1 MHGDLK
7 KRGIEFDNVRLNLPV
22 LMKQKE
28 DAVRGLTQGV
38 AYLFK
43 QNKVAHFKGHGTING
58 KNEVLVTKSDNT
70 VEVVKTKNILIAT
83 GSEVMPFPG
92 IEVCTCFH
100 NLNKNRRYK

>member
-43 QNKVAHFKGHGTING
+43 QNKVTHFQGHGSILSP
-58 KNEVLVTKSDNT
+58 NEVTVTKSDNSQ
-70 VEVVKTKNILIAT
+70 EIVKTKNILIAT

-92 IEVCTCFH
+92 IEV
-100 NLNKNRRYK
+100 K